1 MGPSLSWLDP
11 AALAEGLLRAGLVEP
26 QAGRRPVASDLLWR
40 GAAGQKLAEPTAVS
54 LLAEPPRPTPGRV
67 SSPFNPPPGTLQTK
81 LKAFVMWLLDETGC
95 RSSFVVDREGLV
107 LIERGGDAVLIA
119 LSSAFLSLL
128 ERVNSCLDSPS
139 RGALAL
145 ELDSGESLQLM
156 KVDTQFGTYVLGVV
170 VPEPLR
176 HPTTLALRQA
186 LTRAMDEV
194 DEP

>member
-11 AALAEGLLRAGLVEP
+11 SALAEGLLRAGLIEP
-26 QAGRRPVASDLLWR
+26 QAGRRPAPSDLSWR
-40 GAAGQKLAEPTAVS
+40 GVGGHKQPEPTAAS
-54 LLAEPPRPTPGRV
+54 LLTEPARPAAERV
-67 SSPFNPPPGTLQTK
+67 SAPFNPPPGTLQTK
-81 LKAFVMWLLDETGC
+81 LKAYLMWLLDETGC

-107 LIERGGDAVLIA
+107 LIERGGDPVLIA

-176 HPTTLALRQA
+176 HPTTHALRQA